1 MGRQTNWVR
10 KEDLREPKTSIKC
23 LSIDFLFRVLLLH
36 HLLLAS
42 HCVYATAAE
51 VPTFDG
57 SNCHDIHHGFDVPSS
72 VSAVTEGQ
80 SPAALGRRAD
90 GRDID
95 ARLLRLEVLLLESTQ
110 SSKCI
115 HCLYILHTNVTQWP
129 SCAKSKDRELQRL
142 KGGHKARLDYIII
155 GQAWLLEAYIEL

>member
-80 SPAALGRRAD
+80 SPAALG
-90 GRDID
+90 D
-95 ARLLRLEVLLLESTQ
+95 APTAVTLTPA
-110 SSKCI
+110 SSGWKC
-115 HCLYILHTNVTQWP
+115 CCWKAPNQVSAYTVYIYYTNVTQWP